1 MKKYSLIFLGVVVLS
16 VILFFTF
23 KGSSKSEINEVIVPV
38 QMGKF
43 VVDITTT
50 GELEAKNSV
59 KIIGPTRLRDFRIYN
74 VTIND
79 IVPEG
84 TVVKKGDWIANLDR
98 SEFNTKLQDQQIEA
112 EQAQSQYIQ
121 TQLDTALQM
130 RQARDELINLEYAVE
145 EAELVLEQS
154 AYEPPATVKQNEIN
168 LDKAK
173 RNYQQAKDNYV
184 IKLEQNKARMQD
196 VSGELRK
203 SQRELNSLLE
213 LGNAFTVYA
222 PDDGMVI
229 YTKGWDGKAVKAGSQ
244 INSWDA
250 TVATL
255 PDLTTMVSKTY
266 INEVDVR
273 KVKPGQKVEIGLD
286 AFPEK
291 RLTGNVTRVANVG
304 EQRPNSDA
312 KVFET
317 LIEIQGSDDML
328 KPSMTTSNR
337 IITSVIDSALFI
349 PLECLHS
356 KDDSISF
363 VFLKK
368 GIKKVKQE
376 ILVGGTN
383 NNEAVVELGL
393 EEDDKVYLSV
403 PEGMDDEPIALL
415 PELDGKRSLE
425 EEPLVVEQPSE
436 RTITL
441 PDGRTITVPEG
452 ASPPQGAM
460 GRMQRDGEQA
470 QRNPQNSQR
479 GDSLR
484 QFNQEN
490 MRQRPDGQR
499 QGAQPSANQP
509 AERSG
514 QNN

>member
-1 MKKYSLIFLGVVVLS
+1 MKKYSLIFLGVIALI
-16 VILFFTF
+16 VILFFAF
-23 KGSSKSEINEVIVPV
+23 KGSSKSDNIEVVVPV
-38 QMGKF
+38 EKGKF

-84 TVVKKGDWIANLDR
+84 TVVKKGDWVANLDR
-98 SEFNTKLQDQQIEA
+98 SEFNTKLQDQQIDF

-130 RQARDELINLEYAVE
+130 RQARDELINLAYSVE

-168 LDKAK
+168 LDRAK

-184 IKLEQNKARMQD
+184 IKLEQNKAKMQD
-196 VSGELRK
+196 VAAELRK

-222 PDDGMVI
+222 PEDGMVI
-229 YTKGWDGKAVKAGSQ
+229 YSKGWDGKPVKAGSQ

-273 KVKPGQKVEIGLD
+273 KVIPGQKVEIGLD

-291 RLTGNVTRVANVG
+291 KLKGLVTRVANVG

-317 LIEIQGSDDML
+317 LIEIQGTDDML

-337 IITSVIDSALFI
+337 IITSVLDTALFI

-356 KDDSISF
+356 QDDSITY
-363 VFLKK
+363 VFLRK

-376 ILVGGTN
+376 IKIGGTN
-383 NNEAVVELGL
+383 NNLAVVELGL
-393 EEDDKVYLSV
+393 EEGDKIYLSV
-403 PEGMDDEPIALL
+403 PEDLTDEPIAFL
-415 PELDGKRSLE
+415 PELDGKRSPVE
-425 EEPLVVEQPSE
+425 EEPVALQQTAE

-441 PDGRTITVPEG
+441 PDGRQITVPADYQPG
-452 ASPPQGAM
+452 DMRMMRRQGAQ
-460 GRMQRDGEQA
+460 GRGEA
-470 QRNPQNSQR
+470 SNFQR
-479 GDSLR
+479 GDSTR
-484 QFNQEN
+484 QFSNVNEGAPKDNRNQGE
-490 MRQRPDGQR
+490 RSRDGQ
-499 QGAQPSANQP
+499 PANRP
-509 AERSG
+509 G

>member
-1 MKKYSLIFLGVVVLS
+1 MKKYSLITIGAVVV
-16 VILFFTF
+16 VVVLFFTF
-23 KGSSKSEINEVIVPV
+23 KGTGKSEVNEVLLPV
-38 QMGKF
+38 KSGKF

-59 KIIGPTRLRDFRIYN
+59 KIQGPTRLREHRIYN

-84 TVVKKGDWIANLDR
+84 TVVKKGEWIANLDR
-98 SEFNTKLQDQQIEA
+98 SEFNTKLQDQQIEL

-168 LDKAK
+168 WEKAK
-173 RNYQQAKDNYV
+173 RNFQQAKDNYN
-184 IKLEQNKARMQD
+184 IKYQQNKAKMAD
-196 VSGELRK
+196 VAAERRK
-203 SQRELNSLLE
+203 SQRELNSMME
-213 LGNAFTVYA
+213 LANSFTVFA
-222 PDDGMVI
+222 PEDGMVI
-229 YTKGWDGKAVKAGSQ
+229 YAKGWDGKAIKAGSQ
-244 INSWDA
+244 INSWDP

-273 KVKPGQKVEIGLD
+273 KIISGQQVEIGLD

-291 RLTGNVTRVANVG
+291 KLKGLVTNVANVG

-312 KVFET
+312 KVFEAI
-317 LIEIQGSDDML
+317 IEIQGTDEML

-337 IITSVIDSALFI
+337 IITSVLDSALFI

-363 VFLKK
+363 VFVRN

-376 ILVGGTN
+376 IQLGGTN
-383 NNEAVVELGL
+383 NNEAVVKLGL
-393 EEDDKVYLSV
+393 EDGDRVYLSV
-403 PEGMDDEPIALL
+403 PGGMDDEPIALL
-415 PELDGKRSLE
+415 PELDGKRNIQ
-425 EEPLVVEQPSE
+425 EEPKVEEKPKE
-436 RTITL
+436 RVITL
-441 PDGRTITVPEG
+441 PDGRKITVPADGGGPGGMRRMRPGGQESVKSADTTEG
-452 ASPPQGAM
+452 AQKVEGNEEKTQKSEKP
-460 GRMQRDGEQA
+460 EQKKE
-470 QRNPQNSQR
+470 S
-479 GDSLR
+479 
-484 QFNQEN
+484 
-490 MRQRPDGQR
+490 
-499 QGAQPSANQP
+499 P
-509 AERSG
+509 AENSKESSG
-514 QNN
+514 QSS